1 MGELGVSGEGRVVGF
16 AAWVSV
22 VARVSVVAGR
32 RGPLAALTR
41 WPTCVLPQVQLHLI
55 EMIKA
60 KKSGAGHTMYKVIR
74 RVLIAPIVVEDT
86 YCLEVVGTELRGKGG
101 RNAQGEAEGRG
112 TMVYEEGGMYEGQWL
127 AGVRHG
133 QGKNTSATGNVYE
146 GEYVEDQMHGHGKY
160 TFASGEAYEGEF
172 VENKKHCRG
181 KMNKA
186 DGESYD
192 GEYANNKKHGI
203 GTYTFADGRVEVGC
217 YEAGDLGQGVRWNA
231 GRTEAWELQAGEEVR
246 GIPLDK
252 AAEIAKR
259 FGMPPPCTFDG
270 LHRLGR

>member
-1 MGELGVSGEGRVVGF
+1 MGELGVSGEGRVLGF

-112 TMVYEEGGMYEGQWL
+112 RHARMHFPL
-127 AGVRHG
+127 ARL
-133 QGKNTSATGNVYE
+133 TSTPRAVTR
-146 GEYVEDQMHGHGKY
+146 
-160 TFASGEAYEGEF
+160 TIRLTRLLPPASF
-172 VENKKHCRG
+172 P
-181 KMNKA
+181 
-186 DGESYD
+186 
-192 GEYANNKKHGI
+192 
-203 GTYTFADGRVEVGC
+203 T
-217 YEAGDLGQGVRWNA
+217 
-231 GRTEAWELQAGEEVR
+231 
-246 GIPLDK
+246 
-252 AAEIAKR
+252 
-259 FGMPPPCTFDG
+259 PP
-270 LHRLGR
+270 